1 MPSKPVEKPAPRAAA
16 PKPPT
21 WLGILLVL
29 CCWLWTPSLAA
40 ARPSGHSPAK
50 PKKAKDE
57 PGKKGGHS
65 DKGAKP
71 DKSEKSQ
78 KSKPGSQAVGKS
90 AGKGSASDKRDKAA
104 KPDKRDKDGDSD
116 PKPLTAKEKKKL
128 ERERA
133 ELKEAC
139 QSKKAARTAKCKKFA
154 RDEQE
159 RQAEADALALDKKCS
174 DKKNKKLK
182 ECKALVSKGSKAE
195 ADPCGRKYGRPRK
208 KESVAKFAKRYGVS
222 EAAVRK
228 LNDLGEG
235 KVKLKPGKRY
245 LVAKSPHDGV
255 VLVGGVQMPLN
266 GDTFRLRRPQNAW
279 GKPLLVEALQRAS
292 ATVQLQ
298 SPQMAT
304 VMIGDLSKEGGGC
317 LPPHKSH
324 RGGLDVDVG
333 YYLRGA
339 VEPRVLADARP
350 DTLDADR
357 TWQFLKAMLATGR
370 LQYAFVHY
378 SLQPALYQAALRAG
392 ESQES
397 LFKVLQYPRP
407 QERSQETPIR
417 HLDGH
422 DDHTHIRLSCGD
434 EACVLSEDAR
444 QKMAGIRIEMLGGP
458 ADESRTSDRPE
469 RPRRPRERGFAV
481 MR

>member
-1 MPSKPVEKPAPRAAA
+1 MTQQRQEFSRLFQAPAAA
-16 PKPPT
+16 P
-21 WLGILLVL
+21 LGRWVALLAAVLVL
-29 CCWLWTPSLAA
+29 LTGGDALAGHAPSRAKKIKEA
-40 ARPSGHSPAK
+40 PAK
-50 PKKAKDE
+50 GGKSAKSDKASKSDKAKHADKSAGGK
-57 PGKKGGHS
+57 PGAKAGKTDKH
-65 DKGAKP
+65 DKGA
-71 DKSEKSQ
+71 
-78 KSKPGSQAVGKS
+78 
-90 AGKGSASDKRDKAA
+90 
-104 KPDKRDKDGDSD
+104 GDD
-116 PKPLTAKEKKKL
+116 AEPKPLTAKEKKKL

-154 RDEQE
+154 HDEKD
-159 RQAEADALALDKKCS
+159 RQAEADAAALEKKCS

-182 ECKALVSKGSKAE
+182 ECKAFASKGSKAE

-228 LNDLGEG
+228 LNDLGDG
-235 KVKLKPGKRY
+235 KVKLKAGKRY

-292 ATVQLQ
+292 ASVQVQ
-298 SPQMAT
+298 TPQLAT

-350 DTLDADR
+350 ETLDADR
-357 TWQFLKAMLATGR
+357 TWQFLKAMLVTGR
-370 LQYAFVHY
+370 VQYAFVHY

-397 LFKVLQYPRP
+397 LYKLLQYPRP

-422 DDHTHIRLSCGD
+422 DDHSHIRLSCGD
-434 EACVLSEDAR
+434 EACELTEEAR
-444 QKMAGIRIEMLGGP
+444 QKMTAIRIEMLGGP
-458 ADESRTSDRPE
+458 HDETRLSDRPE
-469 RPRRPRERGFAV
+469 RPRRPRDTGFGV
-481 MR
+481 MP

>member
-1 MPSKPVEKPAPRAAA
+1 MAQRRQVPTNAVLARGCWPWARALAWLLAGLLQLAGGEAVARPADKSAAKIKKGKAA
-16 PKPPT
+16 P
-21 WLGILLVL
+21 
-29 CCWLWTPSLAA
+29 
-40 ARPSGHSPAK
+40 AK
-50 PKKAKDE
+50 NAK
-57 PGKKGGHS
+57 
-65 DKGAKP
+65 
-71 DKSEKSQ
+71 
-78 KSKPGSQAVGKS
+78 
-90 AGKGSASDKRDKAA
+90 AGKGARADKAEKGHHADKSGVGKAAA
-104 KPDKRDKDGDSD
+104 KAARANRHGKTGDD
-116 PKPLTAKEKKKL
+116 AEPKPLTAKEMKKV

-139 QSKKAARTAKCKKFA
+139 QGKKAARTAKCKKFA
-154 RDEQE
+154 RDEKD
-159 RQAEADALALDKKCS
+159 RQAEADAAALDKKCS

-182 ECKALVSKGSKAE
+182 ECKALASKGSKAE

-208 KESVAKFAKRYGVS
+208 KESLAKFAKRYGVA

-235 KVKLKPGKRY
+235 KVKLRAGKRY

-266 GDTFRLRRPQNAW
+266 GETFRLRRPQNAW

-292 ATVQLQ
+292 AAVQAQ
-298 SPQMAT
+298 SPLLAT
-304 VMIGDLSKEGGGC
+304 VMIGDLSKDGGGC

-339 VEPRVLADARP
+339 VEPKVLADARP

-357 TWQFLKAMLATGR
+357 TWQFLKAILVTGR
-370 LQYAFVHY
+370 VQYAFVHY

-397 LFKVLQYPRP
+397 LYKLLQYPRP

-422 DDHTHIRLSCGD
+422 DDHSHIRLSCGD
-434 EACVLSEDAR
+434 EACELSEEAR
-444 QKMAGIRIEMLGGP
+444 QKMAATRIETLGGP
-458 ADESRTSDRPE
+458 GDETRGSHRFDR
-469 RPRRPRERGFAV
+469 
-481 MR
+481 